1 MSNYNDQIEML
12 EQKLFLRDNEVDFL
26 NNTLTSKLITIISL
40 NNKIRELESKST
52 LELLAENKRQKID
65 LEQQKREILRVKL
78 ELCELRKL

>member
-65 LEQQKREILRVKL
+65 LARQKREILRVKQ
-78 ELCELRKL
+78 ELCELKKV